1 MQARSGRAGA
11 AEAEEAAYVGGGGT
25 AAEEEEEL
33 LQCCWAASEP
43 VQPTPV
49 LLSAEEGARVSHESL
64 SVYHASV
71 YQLSAPGILRRF
83 TLAVAAAL
91 VAVILLSQPGEEPVA
106 VCSPD
111 TSPLVRL
118 VL

>member
-1 MQARSGRAGA
+1 MS
-11 AEAEEAAYVGGGGT
+11 
-25 AAEEEEEL
+25 
-33 LQCCWAASEP
+33 
-43 VQPTPV
+43 V
-49 LLSAEEGARVSHESL
+49 LLLATIRATALGAGLLLTVFK
-64 SVYHASV
+64 V
-71 YQLSAPGILRRF
+71 
-83 TLAVAAAL
+83 AVAAAL